1 MTDDPQNVPDE
12 VVNRTREMTADLS
25 NRMLQPRL
33 VDADFMWG
41 MFITNRS
48 FVGGW
53 SRQVDPDHTTRM
65 LEMWHAGSP
74 CYSALEAEV
83 AGLGNDNS
91 LPPLEFVLYVDHLTA
106 QLSPCVDEQLSLVDG
121 RLFFHNPADVRTQR
135 ITTWFDRTWQD
146 ADDGTFPFAADCRDG
161 FYSHLPVAIAAS
173 DARDLESAW
182 ASAMVVVSQCARA
195 AMQDYFAFLQ
205 VTPSRLF
212 ELQPHDRYTTISL
225 QMTMYGHLISVD
237 LRKPNAQCWPDY
249 QGRIPELAAIEDP
262 QQFEP
267 SRNAVLKDYSDCLDG
282 LPAYDPFSAR

>member
-1 MTDDPQNVPDE
+1 M
-12 VVNRTREMTADLS
+12 A
-25 NRMLQPRL
+25 
-33 VDADFMWG
+33 
-41 MFITNRS
+41 
-48 FVGGW
+48 
-53 SRQVDPDHTTRM
+53 SRQ
-65 LEMWHAGSP
+65 
-74 CYSALEAEV
+74 
-83 AGLGNDNS
+83 
-91 LPPLEFVLYVDHLTA
+91 PLLHRARGGGCRIGERQQLASFEFVLYVDYLTA
-106 QLSPCVDEQLSLVDG
+106 QLSPCVDEHLSLVDG

-212 ELQPHDRYTTISL
+212 ELQPDDRYTTVSL

-237 LRKPNAQCWPDY
+237 LRKPNSQCWPDY
-249 QGRIPELAAIEDP
+249 QGRIPELAAIDDP

-282 LPAYDPFSAR
+282 LPAYNPFANR